1 MPQATSIGLVVVI
14 GFPKPQGSKIA
25 ADSQN
30 QVGRNFN
37 KLSLVFFDKDTFD
50 DVIDTASRRP
60 AR

>member
-30 QVGRNFN
+30 KLVETLI